1 MQKYHPR
8 IFSSLYWVLSWIKS
22 RSRVRH
28 LGACGQ
34 MKHMTI
40 VKDWKAERGT
50 LNCHYFG
57 PNCLPMTFSARE
69 CRKEAWKKTNINMRS
84 QKDFPLSRGKKHFSF
99 LNLQKLWEKH
109 LWSRW
114 KPFLLL
120 TSYLIRKGFQLVWLD
135 INHQPVLSVTTISI
149 RSCTANGIQAPF
161 TDTLIVFKISTRKL
175 THIT

>member
-1 MQKYHPR
+1 MQKYHRR

-40 VKDWKAERGT
+40 VKDWKAEKGT

-57 PNCLPMTFSARE
+57 SNCLPMTFSARE

-99 LNLQKLWEKH
+99 SVEPTETLRETFMESVKAFFTAY
-109 LWSRW
+109 
-114 KPFLLL
+114 FLSHKKRLSASL
-120 TSYLIRKGFQLVWLD
+120 AGYKSLASTQCN
-135 INHQPVLSVTTISI
+135 NHIYSI
-149 RSCTANGIQAPF
+149 LYC
-161 TDTLIVFKISTRKL
+161 
-175 THIT
+175 